1 MHTEILFNRKSMS
14 CRQNAGVCKQ
24 EEYIWVFSEPY
35 FTRHRFKSKTKREKR
50 DSGAYKGKSHKVV
63 KVVRQEL

>member
-35 FTRHRFKSKTKREKR
+35 FMRHRFKSKTKREKR
-50 DSGAYKGKSHKVV
+50 DSG
-63 KVVRQEL
+63 L